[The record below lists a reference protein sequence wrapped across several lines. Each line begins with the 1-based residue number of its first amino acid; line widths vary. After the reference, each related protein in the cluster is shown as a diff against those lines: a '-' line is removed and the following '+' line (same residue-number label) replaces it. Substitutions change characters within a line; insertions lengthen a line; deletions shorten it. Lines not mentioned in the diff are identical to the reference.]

1 MFPPAFIL
9 LVALAIFL
17 FWCESSDK
25 FSEIGQQILDFIKNL
40 KE

>member
-9 LVALAIFL
+9 LVILAVFL
-17 FWCESSDK
+17 FWCESSNK
-25 FSEIGQQILDFIKNL
+25 FFEIGQRVLNFIKNL